1 MHQYSFLSMIK
12 AVIFDFDGVIG
23 DTMKD
28 NCIAWQ
34 KAFEPY
40 GFQLDASEYYRLEG
54 MGRFQIAQHF
64 IEKYNLDASIKN
76 DVVEAKEHNYKM
88 DNTFKIYDHVLS
100 IFAFLKQKG
109 ISTAIVT
116 GASRERITEHLDA
129 EIASQVT
136 ALVTADDV
144 THTKPHPEPYLKAVT
159 KLNLNPE
166 NCIVVEN
173 AILGIESAKA
183 AKCICFALET
193 TLKKEEL
200 SKSDKVFKTHKE
212 LLAYFSS
219 LF

>member
-1 MHQYSFLSMIK
+1 MIK

-34 KAFEPY
+34 KAFKPY

-64 IEKYNLDASIKN
+64 IDKYNLDASIKN
-76 DVVEAKEHNYKM
+76 DVVEAKEHNYKT

-116 GASRERITEHLDA
+116 GASKERITEHLDSG
-129 EIASQVT
+129 IASQVT
-136 ALVTADDV
+136 TLVTADDV
-144 THTKPHPEPYLKAVT
+144 THTKPHPEPYVKAVT
-159 KLNLNPE
+159 KLNLDPE

-183 AKCICFALET
+183 ANCKCFALET
-193 TLKKEEL
+193 TLTKKDLLQADE
-200 SKSDKVFKTHKE
+200 VFATHKD
-212 LLAYFSS
+212 LLTKFETI
-219 LF
+219 FK